1 MMANKYFQTKQAT
14 GICLKEGD
22 GIDSTLINNL
32 YREPI
37 SCRMPVTQQ
46 ALIMLIQYY
55 NKDSTLKA
63 LEV

>member
-1 MMANKYFQTKQAT
+1 MPQ
-14 GICLKEGD
+14 GGGD